1 LQIATDNLV
10 TQTSNVMLWRT
21 LFGWEGNPWSDS
33 DDTLLQLDYELSI
46 AHDTQALLE
55 HLDLVLMAGAMSSE
69 MRTAIAGVVD
79 AYAPGERIERV
90 VDALYLI
97 VTSPEFCV
105 QK

>member
-1 LQIATDNLV
+1 
-10 TQTSNVMLWRT
+10 
-21 LFGWEGNPWSDS
+21 
-33 DDTLLQLDYELSI
+33 
-46 AHDTQALLE
+46 
-55 HLDLVLMAGAMSSE
+55 MSSE